1 MGALT
6 CVPMILSTINQE
18 QPLLKRY
25 QTLLHDGYEDDPVQH
40 QALVYLAD
48 LQPQLHQTR
57 SVPPRGLYLWGPVG
71 RGKTFLMDLFC
82 DSLREDFKND
92 CTLRLHFHRFMAL
105 IHQQLQDNA
114 GQADPLLYVA
124 QGLAQRYRVLCF
136 DEFLVAEIGDAMLLG
151 RLIRHL
157 FRLGVTLVCTSNRP
171 PEELYRGD
179 IHRERFE
186 PTVQLLHQYLNIVA
200 MAGEKDHRLRSLTHS
215 AAYFVGDHTPL
226 HALFAPHREAQSD
239 AKTSVMVCNRPIPC
253 IAATKHAVWFDFQA
267 LCEGPRSHL
276 DYIDLAKRFN
286 TLFLSDVPLFGG
298 KQFERIKAR
307 GTEDGAIGSQSTGE
321 RQVMIGRSD
330 DPARRFIA
338 LVDELY
344 DRRVNLFL
352 NAATHLN
359 SLYQG
364 DLLAF
369 EFQRTISRLT
379 EMASLE
385 YQQAPHQP

>member
-1 MGALT
+1 MGALR
-6 CVPMILSTINQE
+6 CVPMIPTNSPLE
-18 QPLLKRY
+18 QPLQKRY
-25 QTLLHDGYEDDPVQH
+25 HALLADGYDDDPVQR
-40 QALVYLAD
+40 QALAYLAE
-48 LQPQLHQTR
+48 LQPQLAQQQRT
-57 SVPPRGLYLWGPVG
+57 PPKGLYLWGPVG

-82 DSLREDFKND
+82 DSLREDFGND

-105 IHQQLQDNA
+105 IHQQLQENS
-114 GQADPLLYVA
+114 GQEDPLLFVA

-157 FRLGVTLVCTSNRP
+157 FSLGVSLVCTSNRP

-179 IHRERFE
+179 IHRDRFE
-186 PTVQLLHQYLNIVA
+186 PTVQLLRQHLNVVA
-200 MAGEKDHRLRSLTHS
+200 MEGEKDHRLRSLTHS
-215 AAYFVGDHTPL
+215 AAYFVGDHSPL
-226 HALFAPHREAQSD
+226 HDLFAPHNDAQLNRD
-239 AKTSVMVCNRPIPC
+239 EDILVCNRPISC
-253 IAATKHAVWFDFQA
+253 IAATEQVAWFDFQA

-276 DYIDLAKRFN
+276 DYIDLAKRFH
-286 TLFLSDVPLFGG
+286 TLFLSNVPLLGG

-307 GTEDGAIGSQSTGE
+307 GTEDGAVGSQTTGE
-321 RQVMIGRSD
+321 RQVMVGRSD

-352 NAATHLN
+352 NAATSLD

>member
-1 MGALT
+1 MGALR
-6 CVPMILSTINQE
+6 CVPMIPTNPTQE
-18 QPLLKRY
+18 QPLLQRY
-25 QTLLHDGYEDDPVQH
+25 QTLLANGYDDDPVQR
-40 QALVYLAD
+40 QALTYLAD
-48 LQPQLHQTR
+48 LQPQLAEQHLK
-57 SVPPRGLYLWGPVG
+57 PPKGLYLWGQVG

-82 DSLREDFKND
+82 DSLREDFGND
-92 CTLRLHFHRFMAL
+92 YTLRLHFHRFMAL
-105 IHQQLQDNA
+105 IHQQLQENS
-114 GQADPLLYVA
+114 GQEDPLLFVA

-157 FRLGVTLVCTSNRP
+157 FSLGVTLVCTSNRP

-179 IHRERFE
+179 IHKDRFE
-186 PTVQLLHQYLNIVA
+186 PTVQLLRQHLNVVA

-226 HALFAPHREAQSD
+226 HELFAPHSD
-239 AKTSVMVCNRPIPC
+239 TQLNGDAEILVCNRPIPC
-253 IAATKHAVWFDFQA
+253 IAATEEVAWFDFQA

-276 DYIDLAKRFN
+276 DYIDLAQRFH
-286 TLFLSDVPLFGG
+286 TLFLSNVPLLGG

-307 GTEDGAIGSQSTGE
+307 GTEDGAVGSQSTGE
-321 RQVMIGRSD
+321 RQVMVGRSD

-352 NAATHLN
+352 NASTTLDV
-359 SLYQG
+359 LYQG